1 MMTRGD
7 RWGEGWTGG
16 GGLGVYTGVYGV
28 TGQQGPAVEHRELC
42 SGWWPSGREEN
53 PKEKGRVSMGD
64 GLALLRSRRD
74 LTTLSTDSTSIKL
87 RNKQRKQPKTYWFLT

>member
-16 GGLGVYTGVYGV
+16 GVYTGVYGV
-28 TGQQGPAVEHRELC
+28 TGQQGPVVEHRELC

-64 GLALLRSRRD
+64 GLALAAQQKGSYNLVNRLYFD
-74 LTTLSTDSTSIKL
+74 
-87 RNKQRKQPKTYWFLT
+87 KT